1 MDSDTLRI
9 KVFVADRSYPLN
21 IKREDEEKVRR
32 AASQLAA
39 LMKKLEGNYSVE
51 DKQDLLAMC
60 ALQLAV
66 KLETHSD
73 KVVVDAD
80 VVERLR
86 TLEQLIREKA

>member
-73 KVVVDAD
+73 KVIVDAD

-86 TLEQLIREKA
+86 NLEQLIREKA

>member
-73 KVVVDAD
+73 KVIVDVD

>member
-73 KVVVDAD
+73 KVIVDAD

>member
-1 MDSDTLRI
+1 MDSDSLRI

-32 AASQLAA
+32 AAAQLAA

-66 KLETHSD
+66 KLEMHSD
-73 KVVVDAD
+73 KVVVNAD
-80 VVERLR
+80 VAERLR

>member
-66 KLETHSD
+66 KLETHSE
-73 KVVVDAD
+73 KVIVDAD

>member
-39 LMKKLEGNYSVE
+39 LMKKLEGNYSIE